1 MKFQIYGSLLKRKIR
16 FNDLTYLE
24 YILSKHVMTYWWA
37 QWSHPGGT
45 GVYLTKADTLD
56 NN

>member
-1 MKFQIYGSLLKRKIR
+1 MFN
-16 FNDLTYLE
+16 NDLTYVK
-24 YILSKHVMTYWWA
+24 YILSTHMMTYWWA

-45 GVYLTKADTLD
+45 GVSLTKADTLE